1 MEYKTGTIG
10 RVIMVRFDQG
20 DDLLEGLKEL
30 CRNENLRAAWF
41 QILGGLRQAG
51 VVTGPKE
58 PTMPPEPVWVEVDG
72 AREVVG
78 SGSVFWD
85 ADEPR
90 IHLHA
95 ALGHHGETMT
105 ACIRRNTKVYLV
117 LEVMILELQGLAA
130 TRPYFTEGGFNRLT
144 FAS

>member
-10 RVIMVRFDQG
+10 RVIVARFDQG

-58 PTMPPEPVWVEVDG
+58 PTMPPDPVWVEVDG

-117 LEVMILELQGLAA
+117 LEVMILELQGLDA

-144 FAS
+144 FGS